1 MREGKSVKLSV
12 EKLRSDYLKELTNI
26 SEQKPSECMQC
37 AKCSAGCP
45 VTRAMDLLPH
55 QVLRYLQ
62 LGMYDKV
69 FQSKTIWICASCF
82 TCASRCPRDVDL
94 TKLME
99 GLRVLALREKG
110 GNKLRP
116 EELPVDMLKEAP
128 QQAFVSSFRK
138 YSK

>member
-1 MREGKSVKLSV
+1 MKISA
-12 EKLRSDYLKELTNI
+12 EKLRSEFLQELKQI
-26 SEQKPSECMQC
+26 SEQNATECMQC
-37 AKCSAGCP
+37 GKCSAGCP
-45 VTRAMDLLPH
+45 VTKAMDLLPH

-62 LGMYDKV
+62 LGMHEAV
-69 FQSKTIWICASCF
+69 LESKTIWICASCF

-99 GLRVLALREKG
+99 GLRVCALRKKE

-116 EELPVDMLKEAP
+116 EELPVSMLKKAP